1 MSDPQPKIP
10 VPWWFTLLAVLSA
23 LPALR
28 LPALISRSV
37 SEATVLLWLYPVICV
52 LGAILAWIFYSRDNR
67 TVAWILLFVVWLCNL
82 SIDLVI

>member
-1 MSDPQPKIP
+1 MSDPQPKLP

-37 SEATVLLWLYPVICV
+37 REATLLLLLYPVVCV
-52 LGAILAWIFYSRDNR
+52 FGAILAWICYSRDNR

-82 SIDLVI
+82 SIDLII